1 MTGTS
6 NESCP
11 VAHDL
16 SQDFTLNTNTQS
28 KSKSIDRPPHT
39 LFHFTV
45 KVVSSLTYKKYFQ
58 ATIWISPQVPKSI
71 CFFLEMTTVVFTKR
85 SICNSW
91 IWKQSKKRKQLLPFA
106 KHIYPSHLNLSCLP
120 LCCSTHNTVLSNFSG
135 ANPSSPLCASLS
147 QPTHYLLLH
156 FQQNLSNILIKPS
169 TVGRQPSHPA
179 PAYKCCMCHSL
190 LSHSV

>member
-91 IWKQSKKRKQLLPFA
+91 IWKQSKKESSYCLLQNIFILPISICPVCHSAVQPITQCFPTSLEQIPVLLSVLPFPNP
-106 KHIYPSHLNLSCLP
+106 HIICYCI
-120 LCCSTHNTVLSNFSG
+120 
-135 ANPSSPLCASLS
+135 SSRTS
-147 QPTHYLLLH
+147 QTY
-156 FQQNLSNILIKPS
+156 
-169 TVGRQPSHPA
+169 
-179 PAYKCCMCHSL
+179 
-190 LSHSV
+190 